1 MHRLL
6 HGVVKSSRQDTR
18 KNGSNVPEMVADRTA
33 RPLKLEEFLPYRLA
47 VLSSVVSDALSQIY
61 AHHRLG
67 MAEWFV
73 LMTLGGGGVHTAK
86 ALGAACR
93 MHKTKVSRAVAGLL
107 ARDLITRRPNRV
119 DLRQAF
125 LSLTPLGQD
134 VYAKSLPLAADFVQR
149 LEDAVP
155 AADREILHR
164 SLAKLA
170 ARSQQLIS
178 GRPSGPG

>member
-47 VLSSVVSDALSQIY
+47 VLASVVSDALSQIY
-61 AHHRLG
+61 AHHRLS

-107 ARDLITRRPNRV
+107 ARDLITRQPNRV

-125 LSLTPLGQD
+125 LSLTPLGQSL
-134 VYAKSLPLAADFVQR
+134 YAECLPLAMEFASR
-149 LEDAVP
+149 LEDAI
-155 AADREILHR
+155 AADDREALHR
-164 SLAKLA
+164 GLAKLA
-170 ARSQQLIS
+170 ARCEHLIS
-178 GRPSGPG
+178 RP